1 MRENGKVVSTRN
13 DRAEVEVAAKGE
25 CEHCSAHAMCN
36 WNGTSVRKVLAVNKV
51 GAGPGD
57 GVELETGEGTG
68 ARTNLLVFGVPVVLM
83 LAGVLIG
90 GLVLRKDMWSG
101 ILAGVGLALGFGIVK
116 VIDVSVNRSGRSLPV
131 IVRRVD
137 EFRTQNAE
145 CRSQNGRNQ
154 NEGESNESVDGSDAG
169 RSPDDGVR

>member
-1 MRENGKVVSTRN
+1 
-13 DRAEVEVAAKGE
+13 
-25 CEHCSAHAMCN
+25 
-36 WNGTSVRKVLAVNKV
+36 
-51 GAGPGD
+51 
-57 GVELETGEGTG
+57 
-68 ARTNLLVFGVPVVLM
+68 
-83 LAGVLIG
+83 
-90 GLVLRKDMWSG
+90 MWSG